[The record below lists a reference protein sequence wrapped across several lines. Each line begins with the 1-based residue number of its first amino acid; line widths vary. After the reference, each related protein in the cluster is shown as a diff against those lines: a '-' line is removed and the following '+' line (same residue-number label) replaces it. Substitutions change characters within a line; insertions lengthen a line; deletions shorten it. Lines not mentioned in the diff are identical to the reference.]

1 MDITK
6 AYSTFVRAVEAGSF
20 SAVARELGISQSA
33 VSKNV
38 AALEESLGIQL
49 FARTTRKLH
58 PTDEALQLY
67 EHARSLLDT
76 LDSLRSSAGK
86 NPQAGPEG
94 VLRLTMPASY
104 GRHRVMPAIGRFLE
118 RFPGVKVDINI
129 TDTVLDLI
137 EEGLEIG
144 IRIGNL
150 PSNTLV
156 ARSLGII
163 EFAVVASPGYLER
176 HGSPDSPTDLQ
187 NHSCIVYG
195 GQSEWHFESEHGRQN
210 VDVSGDIVVND
221 ADAIHQATLDG
232 LGIAQIP
239 TWMANEDIG
248 SGRLTCV
255 LTDYYPIPQPV
266 SIVYPQ
272 TRFLTH
278 RARCFIDFMAEEM
291 RKR

>member
-6 AYSTFVRAVEAGSF
+6 AYSTFVRTVEAGSF
-20 SAVARELGISQSA
+20 SAVARELGVSQSA

-38 AALEESLGIQL
+38 AALEESLGVQL

-58 PTDEALQLY
+58 PTNEALQLY
-67 EHARSLLDT
+67 EHARPLLDT

-94 VLRLTMPASY
+94 ILKMTMPASF
-104 GRHRVMPAIGRFLE
+104 GRHRVMPSIGRFLE
-118 RFPGVKVDINI
+118 RFRGVKLDIVI

-137 EEGLEIG
+137 EDGLEIG

-156 ARSLGII
+156 ARPLGIVEYI
-163 EFAVVASPGYLER
+163 VVASPEYLDRRGRPE
-176 HGSPDSPTDLQ
+176 SPMDLQ

-195 GQSEWHFESEHGRQN
+195 SKVHWDFESEHGRQN
-210 VDVSGDIVVND
+210 IEVTGDIVVND
-221 ADAIHQATLDG
+221 ADAIHQAVLDG

-239 TWMANEDIG
+239 TWMACGDVTA
-248 SGRLTCV
+248 GRLESV
-255 LTDYYPIPQPV
+255 LLDYYPIPEPV

-272 TRFLTH
+272 TRFLTQ
-278 RARCFIDFMAEEM
+278 RARCFIDFMTEEM
-291 RKR
+291 RRR